1 MDLNEVDISKV
12 RTEEEHRLD
21 IMIKKKLAG
30 NNSIKNKR
38 DSIMNKPKEKEQEI
52 MKKIEMPKGEESLF
66 EEDRTPKEFNFDQ
79 ENE

>member
-1 MDLNEVDISKV
+1 MELNELDVSKV
-12 RTEEEHRLD
+12 KTEEEHRLD

-38 DSIMNKPKEKEQEI
+38 DSIMNKPKEREKEI

-66 EEDRTPKEFNFDQ
+66 EDDRTPKDYNFDL